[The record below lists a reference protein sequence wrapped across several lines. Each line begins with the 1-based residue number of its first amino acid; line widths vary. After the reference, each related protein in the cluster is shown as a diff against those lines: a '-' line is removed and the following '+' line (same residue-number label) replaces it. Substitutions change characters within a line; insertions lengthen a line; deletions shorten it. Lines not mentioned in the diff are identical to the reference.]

1 MKGFRKMAKYIVVS
15 NGTEITEEA
24 LEEIYRMHSFT
35 TFNERDYNAWK
46 QSKIEQGV
54 IKIAE

>member
-1 MKGFRKMAKYIVVS
+1 MAKYRVIS
-15 NGTEITEEA
+15 TGAELTEEA
-24 LEEIYRMHSFT
+24 LQEIYRMHSFT

-54 IKIAE
+54 LTIAE

>member
-1 MKGFRKMAKYIVVS
+1 MAKYIVN

-24 LEEIYRMHSFT
+24 LEEIYRLHSFT

-54 IKIAE
+54 ITIAE

>member
-1 MKGFRKMAKYIVVS
+1 MAKYRAS
-15 NGTEITEEA
+15 TGLELTEEA
-24 LEEIYRMHSFT
+24 LQEICRMHSFT

-54 IKIAE
+54 ITIAE

>member
-1 MKGFRKMAKYIVVS
+1 MAKYIVTI
-15 NGTEITEEA
+15 NRMEITEEA

-35 TFNERDYNAWK
+35 IFNERDYNAWK

-54 IKIAE
+54 IRIAE

>member
-1 MKGFRKMAKYIVVS
+1 MAKYRVS
-15 NGTEITEEA
+15 TGLELTEKA
-24 LEEIYRMHSFT
+24 LQEIYRMHSFA

-54 IKIAE
+54 ITIVE